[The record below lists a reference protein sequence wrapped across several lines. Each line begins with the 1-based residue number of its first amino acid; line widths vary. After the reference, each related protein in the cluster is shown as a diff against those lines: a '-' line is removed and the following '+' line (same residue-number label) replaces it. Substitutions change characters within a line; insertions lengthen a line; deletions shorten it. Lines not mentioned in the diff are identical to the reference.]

1 MSTTL
6 LCCRSPT
13 LFTVDFMYRVT
24 NANNKNLDYVHP
36 VPMLEQWTLGYIS
49 VSIPVVVSI
58 GYKSVRSSEHKA
70 LWMTIM
76 PRLWVCT
83 RWAISYRTEQYR
95 LKTLCSARLKNRP
108 RLFGYPPDW
117 CHAFWPCMPLLLF
130 SQSYCYTVYDQLF
143 ASFASVCDAVHCG
156 TRTRSR
162 CRGLQV
168 QVGTSSSL
176 LQIL

>member
-1 MSTTL
+1 
-6 LCCRSPT
+6 
-13 LFTVDFMYRVT
+13 MYRVT